1 MMTTRIARARRVKA
15 LGTSVDF
22 WIAMLAASA
31 LGTNLGD
38 LWTGHLGIS
47 GPVAFTVLVIICAG
61 AIWADRTVEVE
72 TEIAYWVA
80 IVLLRA
86 AATNIADLLTEQL
99 SFDVLLLSAGLAI
112 LTLLCGK
119 RTRPVVTGG
128 AKASP
133 MVDGRYWTAMFIGG
147 VFGTVVGDFVSH
159 SLGLMMSAVIL
170 TALLAGVVVARERL
184 FAASM
189 VSYWSVVLAERAAG
203 TPIGDGL
210 ASRHGVALG
219 LPLATCCSA
228 IVFAAALSWRAR
240 RGVVG
245 AQQISAT
252 KT

>member
-1 MMTTRIARARRVKA
+1 MTTRVPRAGRVMA

-31 LGTNLGD
+31 LGTNFGD

-47 GPVAFTVLVIICAG
+47 GPVAFTMLVVVCAG
-61 AIWADRTVEVE
+61 SIWADRVVGMA

-80 IVLLRA
+80 IVMLRA

-99 SFDVLLLSAGLAI
+99 SFNALPLSVGLAI
-112 LTLLCGK
+112 LTLLAGK
-119 RTRPVVTGG
+119 RTLPALTGA

-133 MVDGRYWTAMFIGG
+133 TIDGRYWTAMFIGG
-147 VFGTVVGDFVSH
+147 VFGTVAGDFVSH

-170 TALLAGVVVARERL
+170 TTFLAGVTVVRERL

-210 ASRHGVALG
+210 ASRHGAALG

-228 IVFAAALSWRAR
+228 TVFAAALSWRAR

-245 AQQISAT
+245 AQQT
-252 KT
+252 